1 MLPFLQSSTTY
12 TYSILPLCCLVR
24 LQSTV
29 RQMHWSTGLTHE
41 IKSIHSNR
49 RQMPTMLLTSAWY
62 QSRDFTATLMISQFQ
77 PLILRTLQQAMQ
89 QPPNS
94 VRDKSKLL

>member
-12 TYSILPLCCLVR
+12 TYSILPLCRLVR

-29 RQMHWSTGLTHE
+29 RQMHWSTGLARE

-62 QSRDFTATLMISQFQ
+62 QSRDFTAT
-77 PLILRTLQQAMQ
+77 
-89 QPPNS
+89 
-94 VRDKSKLL
+94 